1 MRDLEKVME
10 RLDLMNMFLYQN
22 LINCRARQQRQ
33 VMLLIM
39 VYADLRRMNNKK
51 ICKYLYRNSV

>member
-1 MRDLEKVME
+1 
-10 RLDLMNMFLYQN
+10 MNMFLYQN

>member
-1 MRDLEKVME
+1 
-10 RLDLMNMFLYQN
+10 MFLYKN

-39 VYADLRRMNNKK
+39 VYVDLRRMNNKK